1 MATWK
6 KVITSDDSIGIGQG
20 GTGNTAFTDG
30 IAVTSDT
37 SNGGGGI
44 TTLALTSG
52 HILVGNGA
60 QGVSSTVGGDIEFSG
75 TSGTSTWTITTDAV
89 DADKLKDDEVQ
100 WAVHQKDVAGN
111 RASIPTWKTSSG
123 TAALLA
129 PGEDGQVLK
138 YTGDELTWGTAGS
151 SSTVTINTKSDS
163 IEYPVIFKSATDT
176 VAVDAGAT
184 DFTYNPSNNK
194 LTATAF
200 IGALEGNAT
209 SATKIARADGS
220 GESTNNPIFF
230 AEDANV
236 TGDSSAMCH
245 SSFYYDATD
254 DGGTLRVPNIVVS
267 GNTTTLNV
275 GELKVEDANIE
286 IATVDGTGIQTDAN
300 AAGISG
306 GAGMRV
312 FITGDD
318 GNGGAVTISDTHKPM
333 IRYAGSASTQTA
345 NGWMVRKNL
354 TNSTAVETGI
364 ATLDYENV
372 TGSTDMAN
380 AANSAVGIGA
390 LKLTSNGLWI
400 QTA

>member
-20 GTGNTAFTDG
+20 GTGSTAFTDG

-37 SNGGGGI
+37 TSGGGGI

-60 QGVSSTVGGDIEFSG
+60 QGVSSTVSGDIEFTG
-75 TSGTSTWTITTDAV
+75 TSGASTWTITADAV
-89 DADKLKDDEVQ
+89 DADKLKDDVVQ

-111 RASIPTWKTSSG
+111 RASIPTWTTSSG
-123 TAALLA
+123 TASLLA
-129 PGEDGQVLK
+129 PGNSGEVLK
-138 YTGDELTWGTAGS
+138 YDGNELVWGTAGS
-151 SSTVTINTKSDS
+151 SSTVTINTKGDS
-163 IEYPVIFKSATDT
+163 VEYPVIFKSATDT
-176 VAVDAGAT
+176 VAIDTTAT
-184 DFTYNPSNNK
+184 DFTYNPNSNK
-194 LTATAF
+194 LTADAF

-209 SATKIARADGS
+209 SATKVARADGS
-220 GESTNNPIFF
+220 GETTNNPIFF

-236 TGDSSAMCH
+236 TGDSKAMCH
-245 SSFYYDATD
+245 SQFYYDAAD

-300 AAGISG
+300 AAGITG

-318 GNGGAVTISDTHKPM
+318 GSGNAVTISDAHKPM

-354 TNSTAVETGI
+354 SNTTAVETGI

-372 TGSTDMAN
+372 TGSTDMTN
-380 AANSAVGIGA
+380 ATNSAVGIGA